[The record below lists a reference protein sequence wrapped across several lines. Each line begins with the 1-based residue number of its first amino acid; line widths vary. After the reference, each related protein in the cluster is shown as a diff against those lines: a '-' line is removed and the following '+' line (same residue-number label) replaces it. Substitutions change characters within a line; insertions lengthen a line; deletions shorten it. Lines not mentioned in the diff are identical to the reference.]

1 MSNDKNASAAASD
14 ATTVDAAWAHQQ
26 ATNFSADR
34 ANRIARNAVTSM
46 DVMPAARDYNH
57 MRTYHETYSVE
68 LPHTGDI
75 TNQRH
80 SGRCWMFSAFN
91 VARAATIKLLDVE
104 TFEFSQAY
112 GMFYDKLE
120 KANAFLENIIRLADK
135 PLDDRELMSVL
146 SDGMGDGG
154 YWVFAMNLIAK
165 WGLVPK
171 NVMPETACSKASEQM
186 DAQLERLLRRDAVI
200 LRKMAAAGAGASEL
214 QAKKQEL
221 LADVYKMLCICLGEP
236 PAHFDFEVHVGKKC
250 KVDASKLEEVLPKD
264 KKDDAPGE
272 KTDGGKP
279 DGSADGAADKT
290 DARSDTKA
298 GDVDD
303 KDDTKRILRDPHI
316 TPQEFAQRYVPFD
329 PHDYAEIV
337 FMPSSAAK
345 MNTVYHVR
353 SIDSVEGSMKNRF
366 LNVDQTILE
375 QAAIAQLKAGEPVS
389 MACDVMQEFP
399 RYIEDFNN
407 VLALDGLDLNGLFG
421 MDLRMERA
429 DMLDMGETCLTHAMT
444 FQGVELDKDGKPV
457 AWRVENSWGKDCGKD
472 GYLYMT
478 ADWFRT
484 YGGEVIVRREFL
496 PTEIRDLWDHAEA
509 VDADPWSNIACG
521 LGARK

>member
-1 MSNDKNASAAASD
+1 MSNATTVGAAASG
-14 ATTVDAAWAHQQ
+14 AATASVTTTVDAAWAHQQ
-26 ATNFSADR
+26 ATSFSTDH

-171 NVMPETACSKASEQM
+171 DVMPETACSKTSEQM
-186 DAQLERLLRRDAVI
+186 DAQLERLLRRDAAI
-200 LRKMAAAGAGASEL
+200 LRKAAAAGAGVEEL

-221 LADVYKMLCICLGEP
+221 LSDVYKMLCICLGEP

-264 KKDDAPGE
+264 KKDD
-272 KTDGGKP
+272 KTVGAK
-279 DGSADGAADKT
+279 ADSGDD
-290 DARSDTKA
+290 DAKDDATSK
-298 GDVDD
+298 VDD
-303 KDDTKRILRDPHI
+303 VKRILRDPHI

-337 FMPSSAAK
+337 FMPSSTAK

-353 SIDSVEGSMKNRF
+353 SIDSVEGGMKNRF
-366 LNVDQTILE
+366 LNVNQTVLE

-421 MDLRMERA
+421 MDLRMERT

-444 FQGVELDKDGKPV
+444 FQGVELDKNGEPV

-496 PTEIRDLWDHAEA
+496 PDEIRDLWNNAEA
-509 VDADPWSNIACG
+509 VDADPWSNIARG
-521 LGARK
+521 LGACK